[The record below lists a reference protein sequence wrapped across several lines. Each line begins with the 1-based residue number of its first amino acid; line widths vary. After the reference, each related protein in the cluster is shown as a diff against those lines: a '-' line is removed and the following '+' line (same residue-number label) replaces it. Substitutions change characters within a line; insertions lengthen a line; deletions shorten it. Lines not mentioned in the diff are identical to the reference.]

1 MASHS
6 PPIFPVSG
14 SGSQLG
20 QYTGASIRSASFCQP
35 VFHADGQ
42 VPAAADVVVD
52 SGGFAVAEFSPLQ
65 EVTESETTSVRASE
79 TAPGNARF
87 TNA

>member
-1 MASHS
+1 
-6 PPIFPVSG
+6 VSG

-20 QYTGASIRSASFCQP
+20 QYTGASILSASFCQP
-35 VFHADGQ
+35 AFHAGGQ
-42 VPAAADVVVD
+42 VGPAAASVVVD
-52 SGGFAVAEFSPLQ
+52 PVPDGFAVAESSPLQ
-65 EVTESETTSVRASE
+65 AATESETTMRVRASE